1 MMFLALPL
9 FNMSQNADRPTSQRL
24 QAESRAVQLKAEAAW
39 ARIVALKAKLLR
51 GCRETAPL
59 LDQGHRP
66 PIRNGRSIGT
76 REVVFV
82 FLVFFLSRVVV
93 LSAMV
98 VSPRFIAP
106 LTPRGARILDDPL
119 PRRLF
124 RWDAGW
130 YLKVAKYGY
139 SYNGNPRQQQNIA
152 FFPLYPLACRLCRA
166 VTGISIGLCAVLLS
180 NLAFLVGLAALYA
193 LITWEIGSDVAR
205 STTLLLA
212 FFPAS
217 FFFSTMYTESFFLAF
232 SVLAYAAF
240 RKQRFI
246 QGGIWAGLASA
257 TRAPGILL
265 FVPLLLEGFPCL
277 KKRRMRWRV
286 IAAGLLAA
294 SGLGAF
300 MLYQWIAFG
309 DPLASFKVQQYAIG
323 WRGEFALPFRRIAE
337 VYGEIFSGQL
347 SPAPFDVSFA
357 LMFIALACT
366 LPSHLPRSYAL
377 YTILGVALPLFAQN
391 NTGGLTRYVNV
402 LFPGFMALG
411 IIGRKSRWIVW
422 VHLALFAVVLV
433 YFSMRFA
440 QMHWVG

>member
-1 MMFLALPL
+1 
-9 FNMSQNADRPTSQRL
+9 MSQNADCLACRRFE
-24 QAESRAVQLKAEAAW
+24 AESKGLQSMGEEAW
-39 ARIVALKAKLLR
+39 TRIVALKVKLLR
-51 GCRETAPL
+51 GQRETAPR
-59 LDQGHRP
+59 LDQRHHP
-66 PIRNGRSIGT
+66 PTRNGRSIGT

-93 LSAMV
+93 LSAIV

-106 LTPRGARILDDPL
+106 ATPRGARTPDDPL
-119 PRRLF
+119 SRRLI
-124 RWDAGW
+124 RWDAAW

-139 SYNGNPRQQQNIA
+139 SYNGNPRQQQSIA
-152 FFPLYPLACRLCRA
+152 FFPLYPLTCRFCHA
-166 VTGISIGLCAVLLS
+166 ATGLPMGFCGVLLS

-193 LITWEIGSDVAR
+193 LVTWEVGADVAR
-205 STTLLLA
+205 SATLLLA

-217 FFFSTMYTESFFLAF
+217 FFFSTMYAESFLLAF

-257 TRAPGILL
+257 SRAAGILL

-277 KKRRMRWRV
+277 RERRMWWRV

-294 SGLGAF
+294 SGLAAF
-300 MLYQWIAFG
+300 MLYQWITFG

-323 WRGEFALPFRRIAE
+323 WRGEFALPFRRLAD
-337 VYGEIFSGQL
+337 VYGEVVTGQL
-347 SPAPFDVSFA
+347 SPAPFDVLFA
-357 LMFIALACT
+357 LMFVALACT
-366 LPSHLPRSYAL
+366 LPRQLPRSYAL
-377 YTILGVALPLFAQN
+377 YTILGVALPLFAN
-391 NTGGLTRYVNV
+391 KNIGGLTRYVNV

-411 IIGRKSRWIVW
+411 IIGRKSRWIVS
-422 VHLALFAVVLV
+422 VHLALFAVVLA

-440 QMHWVG
+440 QVHWVG

>member
-9 FNMSQNADRPTSQRL
+9 FNMSQNADCPTRQRL
-24 QAESRAVQLKAEAAW
+24 QAGSKAVQSKAEEAW
-39 ARIVALKAKLLR
+39 ARILALKVKLLR
-51 GCRETAPL
+51 GRREITPL
-59 LDQGHRP
+59 LNQGHRP

-76 REVVFV
+76 REVVFI
-82 FLVFFLSRVVV
+82 FLVFFISRVVV
-93 LSAMV
+93 LSAMA
-98 VSPRFIAP
+98 VSPKFI
-106 LTPRGARILDDPL
+106 TPVTPQGARILDDPL

-124 RWDAGW
+124 RWDTGW
-130 YLKVAKYGY
+130 YWKVAKYGY
-139 SYNGNPRQQQNIA
+139 SYNGDPRQQQNIA
-152 FFPLYPLACRLCRA
+152 FFPLYPLTCRLCRA
-166 VTGISIGLCAVLLS
+166 VTGISISLCAVLLS
-180 NLAFLVGLAALYA
+180 NLAFLIGLAALYA
-193 LITWEIGSDVAR
+193 LVTWEIGSDVAR

-217 FFFSTMYTESFFLAF
+217 LFFSTMYTESFFLAF

-265 FVPLLLEGFPCL
+265 FVPLLLEGFPRL
-277 KKRRMRWRV
+277 KERRMWWRV

-309 DPLASFKVQQYAIG
+309 DPLVSFKVQQYAIG

-337 VYGEIFSGQL
+337 VYGDIFRGQHA
-347 SPAPFDVSFA
+347 PAPFDILFA
-357 LMFIALACT
+357 VMFIALACT

-377 YTILGVALPLFAQN
+377 YTILSVALPLFAQK

-411 IIGRKSRWIVW
+411 ITGRKSRWIVW
-422 VHLALFAVVLV
+422 VCLAFFAVVLV

-440 QMHWVG
+440 QRHWVG